1 MRAVKRR
8 QSTALFPMIYDI
20 NSNYYSYFFKPR
32 RHKGNFMA
40 IQKILICDD
49 SQTDLMNLKNALLN
63 TNCTLIT
70 ASDGQEAID
79 KAKSEKPDVIF
90 LDIVMPGIDGYAT
103 CRSLQSDPET
113 KHIPVI
119 FVSSKHQR
127 ADRVWAQMQ
136 GSKDLI
142 AKPYAPSD
150 ITAALAAL

>member
-1 MRAVKRR
+1 M
-8 QSTALFPMIYDI
+8 T
-20 NSNYYSYFFKPR
+20 
-32 RHKGNFMA
+32 

-49 SQTDLMNLKNALLN
+49 SQTDLMNLKNALHN
-63 TNCTLIT
+63 TDFILIT
-70 ASDGQEAID
+70 ASDGQEAIN
-79 KAKSEKPDVIF
+79 KARSEKPDVIF

-103 CRSLQSDPET
+103 CRTLQNDPET

-136 GSKDLI
+136 GAKELI
-142 AKPYAPSD
+142 AKPYEPSQ